1 MNVVNVQMSLGI
13 MDERSNTA
21 DNSDE
26 LCVVTQ
32 VIIASVVKR
41 TNNVTKR

>member
-1 MNVVNVQMSLGI
+1 MN
-13 MDERSNTA
+13 
-21 DNSDE
+21 NSDELVYSARALYNLYTLKAE

-32 VIIASVVKR
+32 VTIASVVKR

>member
-1 MNVVNVQMSLGI
+1 MSKCHLELWMNAVIQW
-13 MDERSNTA
+13 